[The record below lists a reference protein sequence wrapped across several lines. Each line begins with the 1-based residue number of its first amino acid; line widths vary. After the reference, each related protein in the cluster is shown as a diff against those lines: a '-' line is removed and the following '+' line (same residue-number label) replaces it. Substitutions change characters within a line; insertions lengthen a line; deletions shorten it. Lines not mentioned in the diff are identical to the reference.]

1 MDGMYTMLS
10 SHHCF
15 LHGGT
20 WWLPVLRAMNRNA
33 GRGMGP
39 LGNADGWGPKTLF
52 VPCLATI
59 KLAMQSGTLVPAA
72 RKVMPMMTSGIPRV
86 YPIIVTCR
94 RGGKHQLT
102 EEHPWKPCL
111 QLRVFNF
118 KHSTPASN
126 RKIWNT
132 VSFFK
137 TVFWVFFFP
146 DYMSNLGLLF

>member
-1 MDGMYTMLS
+1 
-10 SHHCF
+10 
-15 LHGGT
+15 
-20 WWLPVLRAMNRNA
+20 MNRNA

-39 LGNADGWGPKTLF
+39 LGNADGWGPKTLS

-111 QLRVFNF
+111 QLRVFNLNIVLLHPTE
-118 KHSTPASN
+118 KSG
-126 RKIWNT
+126 IWFLFLKLSFEY
-132 VSFFK
+132 SFFQI
-137 TVFWVFFFP
+137 TWVIWVYCFKKKKSQMKVLVKITYHFSRP
-146 DYMSNLGLLF
+146 SDNHY